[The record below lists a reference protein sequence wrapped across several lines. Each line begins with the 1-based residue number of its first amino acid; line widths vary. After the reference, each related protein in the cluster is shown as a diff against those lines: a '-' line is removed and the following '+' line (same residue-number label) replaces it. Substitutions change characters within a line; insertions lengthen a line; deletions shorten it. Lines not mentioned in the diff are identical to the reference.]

1 MKAEP
6 VKYDL
11 IGLGECMIEL
21 SSTQPLAQA
30 RSLRKS
36 YGGDVMNTLVHAAR
50 LGSRTGF
57 ISRVGHD
64 PFGAGLRRE
73 WEAEGI
79 DISQAPLVAGLN
91 GVYFISL
98 LPDGER
104 EFSYYRANSAASQL
118 QPADLNI
125 DFIASSR
132 CLLISGITQAISE
145 SAEATTLEAARIAK
159 QSGVQVVFDP
169 NYRAQLWSSRGG
181 LSAARVAVQ
190 NLLPLVDVLLPS
202 GPADLEVFD
211 LNADLDVLELAP
223 LVALKTGADGAW
235 IRAEGQPVHLPA
247 ERVSVIDTT
256 GAGDAWNAGFL
267 HHLLRGATPI
277 TAALAGHRQ
286 AAKVVQVQG
295 AIS

>member
-1 MKAEP
+1 M
-6 VKYDL
+6 KYDL

-21 SSTQPLAQA
+21 SATQPLAQA

-73 WEAEGI
+73 WQAEGI

-98 LPDGER
+98 LPDGDR

-118 QPADLNI
+118 QPADLNV
-125 DFIASSR
+125 DFITSSR

-159 QSGVQVVFDP
+159 RSGVQVAFDP

-181 LSAARVAVQ
+181 LNAARVAAQ
-190 NLLPLVDVLLPS
+190 NVLPLVDVLLPS
-202 GPADLEVFD
+202 GLADLEVFD
-211 LNADLDVLELAP
+211 LNSDLDVLELAP

-235 IRAEGQPVHLPA
+235 IRAEAQRVHLPA

-267 HHLLRGATPI
+267 HHLLRGVTPI

-286 AAKVVQVQG
+286 AAKVVQAQG